1 MIPHLHSLTEKKCP
15 IGFFIAPV
23 RGTYHFELYIAGYG
37 HDSHRSAAVLVK
49 NGENVCTAYYHWPS
63 HFGSSAHGITLLLE
77 ARDVVF
83 LRLYVNSW
91 IYDDGNNYST
101 FSGHLLLTMW
111 KAIWL
116 HCTRVAVLADD
127 DHVIMIIASLSFES
141 KHEHITALLTHFHFC
156 FKTKYLSLNRKSNE
170 ITIPV

>member
-1 MIPHLHSLTEKKCP
+1 MLQQMIPHLHSLTEKKCP

-23 RGTYHFELYIAGYG
+23 RGTYHFEFYVAGYG

-49 NGENVCTAYYHWPS
+49 NGENVCTAYDHWPS

-83 LRLYVNSW
+83 LRLYV
-91 IYDDGNNYST
+91 NNYST

-127 DHVIMIIASLSFES
+127 DHVIMNIASFIWIKAWTYYSTFNTFSFLFQNKIS
-141 KHEHITALLTHFHFC
+141 I
-156 FKTKYLSLNRKSNE
+156 S
-170 ITIPV
+170 

>member
-1 MIPHLHSLTEKKCP
+1 MAFSASLLASGSGTIGPFNAHTLLVFAHVITNIGNAYNPNTGTQIQKCLTSAWLTDVATDFPLHSLTEKRP
-15 IGFFIAPV
+15 IGFFVAPV
-23 RGTYHFELYIAGYG
+23 RGTYHFEFYVAGYG

-49 NGENVCTAYYHWPS
+49 NGENVCTAYDHRPS

-101 FSGHLLLTMW
+101 FSGHLLFTM
-111 KAIWL
+111 
-116 HCTRVAVLADD
+116 
-127 DHVIMIIASLSFES
+127 
-141 KHEHITALLTHFHFC
+141 
-156 FKTKYLSLNRKSNE
+156 
-170 ITIPV
+170 